1 MLLVKLAVSIVI
13 QLAAFAALLFLPAG
27 TLQWPRAWFLFG
39 IVCAATLASLATLL
53 PDRTGLLNER
63 LKLPIQKGQPFADKI
78 VTLLI
83 GVTFSG
89 LLAFI
94 PLDVFRLHLMG
105 QPGTAV
111 SALGLAL
118 FGAGWW
124 IATLALKQNA
134 FAAPVVKYQ
143 QDRRQTVVDS
153 GVYGVVRHPMYAGAT
168 LLLVGTPLWLQSYA
182 ATGLAIVPIGVLLLR
197 IWVEERFLRQHLA
210 GYDAYAERVRFRL
223 IPFVW

>member
-39 IVCAATLASLATLL
+39 IVCATTLASLAILL

-83 GVTFSG
+83 GVTFCG

-94 PLDVFRLHLMG
+94 PLDVFRLHLMD
-105 QPGTAV
+105 QPGTVV
-111 SALGLAL
+111 SALGLVL

-124 IATLALKQNA
+124 IATLALKENA

-168 LLLVGTPLWLQSYA
+168 LVLVGTPLWLQSYA

-197 IWVEERFLRQHLA
+197 IWVEERFLRQNLA